1 MTCHLSAVCFDGH
14 RPMRLA
20 RFWAGVLGWEMAD
33 SQKGIALVPDDDTGF
48 WIPVPANP
56 AAEDPPT

>member
-1 MTCHLSAVCFDGH
+1 
-14 RPMRLA
+14 MRLA